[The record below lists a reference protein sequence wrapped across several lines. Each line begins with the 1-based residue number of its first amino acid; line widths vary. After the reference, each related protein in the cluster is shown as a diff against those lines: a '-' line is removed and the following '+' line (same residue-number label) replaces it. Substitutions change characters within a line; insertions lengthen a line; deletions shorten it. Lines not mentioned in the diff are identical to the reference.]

1 MNLQNKVAIVTGG
14 AAGIGRTISL
24 ELAKHGAK
32 VVINYRSSETKALE
46 LVEEIKQLGSEALAV
61 KANIS
66 DFNQAKA
73 LVEEA
78 VKAFGKLDILV
89 NNAGITQDQLLL
101 RMQEE
106 QFDQVIDTNLKGSW
120 NMAKHAARPLLKSE
134 AGRIINISSIIGLIG
149 NVGQTN
155 YSASKAGMIGLT
167 KSLAKEF
174 GTKGVTANAICP
186 GFIETEMTKNLD
198 PKFVEAYL
206 NNIPLKRLGQPQ
218 DVANAVL
225 YLASD
230 LASYMTGQV
239 LVVDGGM
246 VM

>member
-46 LVEEIKQLGSEALAV
+46 LVEEIKKLGSEALAV
-61 KANIS
+61 KADIS
-66 DFNQAKA
+66 DFNQAKV
-73 LVEEA
+73 LVEET
-78 VKAFGKLDILV
+78 VKTFGKLDILV

-120 NMAKHAARPLLKSE
+120 NMAKHAARPLLKSD

>member
-1 MNLQNKVAIVTGG
+1 MNLQNKIAIVTGG

-32 VVINYRSSETKALE
+32 VVINYRNSETKALE
-46 LVEEIKQLGSEALAV
+46 LVEEIKKLGSDASAV
-61 KANIS
+61 KADIS

-78 VKAFGKLDILV
+78 VKVFGKLDILV

-120 NMAKHAARPLLKSE
+120 NMAKHAARPLLKSD
-134 AGRIINISSIIGLIG
+134 AGRVINISSIIGLIG